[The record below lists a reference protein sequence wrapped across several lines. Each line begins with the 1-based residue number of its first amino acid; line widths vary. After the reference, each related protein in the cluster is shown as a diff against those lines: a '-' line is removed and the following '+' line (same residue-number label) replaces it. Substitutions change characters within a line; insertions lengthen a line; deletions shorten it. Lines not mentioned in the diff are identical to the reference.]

1 MRSLAGRLICS
12 LRKRPELLSRFG
24 TAVVSRDGTAVVFRI
39 GTAVVFRG
47 GTGLVFRGGTGLVFR
62 DGTGLC
68 VLNGAVPLIVS
79 GSHGLVYADLE
90 KTFAEV
96 RVTPQ
101 VLSPLPLLW
110 QRGSVY
116 VLNHRALPG

>member
-1 MRSLAGRLICS
+1 M
-12 LRKRPELLSRFG
+12 
-24 TAVVSRDGTAVVFRI
+24 SRDGTAV
-39 GTAVVFRG
+39 
-47 GTGLVFRGGTGLVFR
+47 VFRGGTGLVFR

-68 VLNGAVPLIVS
+68 AVTAAVPMTVS
-79 GSHGLVYADLE
+79 GSRRLVDAGLE
-90 KTFAEV
+90 KTFAEA